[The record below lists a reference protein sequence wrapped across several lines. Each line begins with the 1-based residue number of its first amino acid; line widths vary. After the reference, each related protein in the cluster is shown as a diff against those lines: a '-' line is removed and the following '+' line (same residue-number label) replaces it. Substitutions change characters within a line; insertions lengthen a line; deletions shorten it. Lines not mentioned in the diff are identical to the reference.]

1 LHGNKN
7 IVSFLFYIW
16 QTSLVEVS
24 VFCAWPCNFIFGR
37 DAKIFIFPPS
47 SYLQISNF
55 LLSGNQKQPCESAN
69 EIFQRALG
77 SSNRKDFK
85 AVYIADN

>member
-1 LHGNKN
+1 MRC
-7 IVSFLFYIW
+7 LFFVLGLAIL
-16 QTSLVEVS
+16 SLV
-24 VFCAWPCNFIFGR
+24 R

-55 LLSGNQKQPCESAN
+55 LLSGNQKQPRESAN

-77 SSNRKDFK
+77 SLNRKDFT
-85 AVYIADN
+85 VTYIADN